1 MPESAP
7 ERKEHE
13 PTTASDLETTGNP
26 YHLSERMRRFVG
38 AVALILVFSMTA
50 LFVLRIVHW

>member
-1 MPESAP
+1 MPKNAP
-7 ERKEHE
+7 EREGHE

-26 YHLSERMRRFVG
+26 YHLSKGMRRFVG